1 MQAVM
6 LAAGVGA
13 RLLGVGR
20 ESDDAPPKALLRFG
34 GQSLLARHI
43 ALLRHAGIE
52 ALTLCV
58 GYRAE
63 AIAAEIAACGATG
76 FVRTVTNPDFR
87 EGSLV
92 SLWAVREALR
102 GGGDV
107 LLMDA
112 DVLYDQRLLARL
124 TQTAHANAFLMDRD
138 IEPGEEP
145 VKLCVRAG
153 RIVDFEKRVEH
164 AHDYHGESVG
174 FFRFDPAMA
183 EKLAAQADKLVSA
196 GLRDVWYEHAIRDLV
211 LAEPHAFGWEE
222 VTGLPWLEIDFPADV
237 ARAETVVLPK
247 LDPLPL

>member
-1 MQAVM
+1 MHAVM

-13 RLLGVGR
+13 RLGEG
-20 ESDDAPPKALLRFG
+20 DDAPPKALLRFG
-34 GQSLLARHI
+34 GRSLLARHI

-52 ALTLCV
+52 GLTLCV

-63 AIAAEIAACGATG
+63 VIAAEIAACGADD
-76 FVRTVTNPDFR
+76 FVHTVTNPDFR

-92 SLWAVREALR
+92 SLWAVREALQR
-102 GGGDV
+102 GGDV

-124 TQTAHANAFLMDRD
+124 IGGAHANAFLMDRD

-174 FFRFDPAMA
+174 FFRFDAAMA
-183 EKLAAQADKLVSA
+183 AKLAARADALVSA
-196 GLRDVWYEHAIRDLV
+196 GLRDVWYERAIRDLV
-211 LAEPHAFGWEE
+211 LAEPDAFGWEE
-222 VTGLPWLEIDFPADV
+222 VTGLPWLEIDFPADI
-237 ARAETVVLPK
+237 ARVTADILPR
-247 LDPLPL
+247 LEPLP